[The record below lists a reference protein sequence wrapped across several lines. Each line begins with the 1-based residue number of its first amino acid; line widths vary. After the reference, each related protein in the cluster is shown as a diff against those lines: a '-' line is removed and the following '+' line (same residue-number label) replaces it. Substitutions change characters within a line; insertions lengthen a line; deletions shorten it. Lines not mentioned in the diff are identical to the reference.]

1 MPWLHQEERGF
12 ILLLIKFAVVA
23 LLALLVIQ
31 LVLQIGSS
39 FVLVLPIVLGIWI
52 FLILQN
58 QKTDTDEE
66 NDDS

>member
-1 MPWLHQEERGF
+1 M
-12 ILLLIKFAVVA
+12 LLIKYAVVA

-58 QKTDTDEE
+58 QKTDADEE
-66 NDDS
+66 SDDF

>member
-1 MPWLHQEERGF
+1 
-12 ILLLIKFAVVA
+12 LLLIKIAVAA

-52 FLILQN
+52 FSILQN

-66 NDDS
+66 NDDF